1 MEEKNDRA
9 LAYTLAQSIHHDEL
23 GCISGGKRDIGGL
36 MCSKETLRA
45 SGANG
50 RVNDAGI
57 DVMVDW

>member
-23 GCISGGKRDIGGL
+23 GYISGGKMEIGGL
-36 MCSKETLRA
+36 VCSKETLRA
-45 SGANG
+45 SGVNG

-57 DVMVDW
+57 DVTVDW